1 MEGKDRVV
9 AIVFAGGSGTRM
21 GNAIPKQF
29 IEVAGCPILAHT
41 LKLFQRHRRIDVIY
55 MAVHADYVSYAEELA
70 NRYGIGKLAG
80 VTRGGDSAQ
89 ASIYNALALARE
101 SGEPNDAIVL
111 IHDGVRPY
119 VEDSVID
126 ANVDS
131 VVQHGNAVTYTPCV
145 ETLVISHDGK
155 AIDAL
160 PYRRESYSAQAPQS
174 FRLGDIMAAHDRIRA
189 RPEGYK
195 DMIDQATICWTLGI
209 PIHLVPGNRGNI
221 KITTPEDVYTF
232 KALMQYREDKRNG
245 RTSVD

>member
-1 MEGKDRVV
+1 MEDGARVV

-29 IEVAGCPILAHT
+29 MEVAGCPILAHT
-41 LKLFQRHRRIDVIY
+41 LMLFQNHKRIDVIY
-55 MAVHADYVSYAEELA
+55 MAVHADYMAQTNEIA
-70 NRYGIGKLAG
+70 ARYGIGKLAG
-80 VTRGGDSAQ
+80 VTVGGDSAQ

-101 SGEPNDAIVL
+101 SGEQDSAIVL

-119 VEDSVID
+119 VDASVID
-126 ANVDS
+126 ANIDS
-131 VVQHGNAVTYTPCV
+131 VVRYGNAVTYTPCI
-145 ETLVISHDGK
+145 ETLVISHDGS

-174 FRLGDIMAAHDRIRA
+174 FRLGDILAAHDRLRA
-189 RPEGYK
+189 MPGGYT

-209 PIHLVPGNRGNI
+209 PIHLVPGNRGNL

-232 KALMQYREDKRNG
+232 RALLQYREDMRNG
-245 RTSVD
+245 RTSAD